1 MPGCPGKR
9 SQFEGPV
16 QRDILVPVQRDILV
30 PKAHLEHSHFGGIYV
45 LVRVSHHMSAVA
57 VPSVPGNWKQVV
69 LRGKRLNC
77 RFDVMS
83 IFCITTLKAFSE
95 ETISREN
102 CRDHVL

>member
-16 QRDILVPVQRDILV
+16 QRDI
-30 PKAHLEHSHFGGIYV
+30 LEHSHFGGIYV